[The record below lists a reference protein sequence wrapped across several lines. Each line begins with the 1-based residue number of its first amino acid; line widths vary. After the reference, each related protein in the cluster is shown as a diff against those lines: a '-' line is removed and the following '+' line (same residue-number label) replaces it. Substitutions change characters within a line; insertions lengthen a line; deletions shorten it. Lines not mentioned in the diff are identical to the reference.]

1 MHILFDHGT
10 PAPLRS
16 VLTGRTV
23 REAKAQG
30 WDTYKNGDLLLAAEA
45 AGFDV
50 LVTTD
55 KNMRYQ
61 QNLSERAIAI
71 VVLGNAQW
79 PVLRWHVAHVVAAV
93 DAATPASV
101 TEVASWPLDR
111 LDRIISPWPSPP
123 ARASAS
129 TTCSSPLG
137 KAAWAR
143 SGGRVT
149 PS

>member
-1 MHILFDHGT
+1 MRILFDHGT

-16 VLTGRTV
+16 FLTGHTV
-23 REAKAQG
+23 WEAKAQG
-30 WDTYKNGDLLLAAEA
+30 WDTYKNGDLLVAAVA

-79 PVLRWHVAHVVAAV
+79 PVLRLHVAHVVAAV
-93 DAATPASV
+93 DAATPGSF
-101 TEVASWPLDR
+101 TEVD
-111 LDRIISPWPSPP
+111 IP
-123 ARASAS
+123 AA
-129 TTCSSPLG
+129 
-137 KAAWAR
+137 
-143 SGGRVT
+143 
-149 PS
+149 